1 MNSVLSSIF
10 FFILAIGVLITVHE
24 FGHFWVARRLGVK
37 VLRFSIGFGKPLL
50 SWRRGGD
57 DTEYVLAAL
66 PLGGYVQMLDER
78 EGPVAAEELHR
89 AFNRKPLASR
99 FAIVA
104 AGPLFNFLLAILAY
118 WLMFV
123 IGVNGVKPIIGA
135 VQANSLAEQGGF
147 RSGDQ
152 ILTIDG
158 REVATWNAAF
168 LALMEESLDGKAVE
182 VDVLDEDGIR
192 RVRELDFG
200 ALPPG
205 VARSNLISNL
215 GLQPYSP
222 PIPPVIGTLEPGG
235 VAEQAGLLEGDRI
248 LEVDGQPVDDWRAWV
263 EIVRANPG
271 KPLQVK
277 VARGARTL
285 SLTLTPAVVD
295 TGNGEI
301 GRIGAAVSYPE
312 DLVKDLEAVE
322 RYAPLTAG
330 AMAARRTWDMS
341 LLTVRMLWRMVVG
354 DVSVSN
360 LGGPIRIAQYAG
372 YSASVGFVSFIGFLA
387 LISIS
392 LGVLNLLPIPVLD
405 GGHLLFYAIEFI
417 KGSPLSDEVQ
427 ALGQRVGVAILIAVM
442 VIAFYNDLAQLFG

>member
-24 FGHFWVARRLGVK
+24 FGHFWVARKLGVK

-50 SWRRGGD
+50 SWRRRGD
-57 DTEYVLAAL
+57 ETEYVLAAL

-78 EGPVAAEELHR
+78 EGAVAQEELHR

-118 WLMFV
+118 WLIFV
-123 IGVNGVKPIIGA
+123 IGVSGVKPIIGA
-135 VQANSLAEQGGF
+135 VQENSLAEQGGL

-152 ILTIDG
+152 ILAIDG
-158 REVATWNAAF
+158 REVPTWNAAF
-168 LALMEESLDGKAVE
+168 LALMEESLDGSPVDVE
-182 VDVLDEDGIR
+182 VLDESGIR
-192 RVRELDFG
+192 RLRELDFS

-205 VARSNLISNL
+205 VDRSNLISNL

-222 PIPPVIGTLEPGG
+222 PIPPVIGKLEPGG
-235 VAEQAGLLEGDRI
+235 VAEQAGFQVGDRI
-248 LEVDGQPVDDWRAWV
+248 LAVDGQPVEDWRAWV
-263 EIVRANPG
+263 KIVREHPG
-271 KPLQVK
+271 KALQVT
-277 VARGARTL
+277 VARGPQEL
-285 SLTLTPAVVD
+285 NLTLTPAAVAS
-295 TGNGEI
+295 GNGEI

-312 DLVKDLEAVE
+312 GLVSELQAVE
-322 RYAPLTAG
+322 RYSPLAASG
-330 AMAARRTWDMS
+330 MAVQRTWDMT
-341 LLTVRMLWRMVVG
+341 LLTFRMLWRMVVG
-354 DVSVSN
+354 DVSVAN

-405 GGHLLFYAIEFI
+405 GGHLLYYAIEFV

-427 ALGQRVGVAILIAVM
+427 ALGQRLGIAILIGVM
-442 VIAFYNDLAQLFG
+442 VIAFYNDLSQLFG